1 MTRAWSAS
9 GPAIRAFA
17 QEIAGLGAKLGGVL
31 VQLPPSLAF
40 DARVAGTFFR
50 QMRAAFDVPI
60 ACEPRHAS
68 WFEPRVDALWER
80 HGIARVAADPP
91 VPEGAGT
98 PGGAGPGITVR
109 LHGSPRMYY
118 SAYDDDAPRIALRC
132 ELRALAR
139 QRRPAWCIFD
149 NTAHSHA
156 VENAA
161 RLQSLLGG

>member
-17 QEIAGLGAKLGGVL
+17 HEIAGLGAKLGGVL

-50 QMRAAFDVPI
+50 QMRSAFDVPI

-98 PGGAGPGITVR
+98 PGGAGPWHYVR

-118 SAYDDDAPRIALRC
+118 SAYDEDRLALLAV

-161 RLQSLLGG
+161 HLQSLLGG